1 MSRLRVLI
9 VDDEP
14 PARRRLRAL
23 LDADPE
29 VTVVGE
35 CGDGAAAVAEL
46 GRGECDLV
54 FLDVQMPGLDGLEV
68 VRAVGPERMPAVVF
82 VTAHADH
89 ALPAFDA
96 RAVDYLLKPF
106 DRERF
111 EQALGRAKELVRG
124 RRLLAA
130 AGPAPVQPP
139 AARLLLRA
147 QGRLYFLRADEID
160 WVEAAGNYLR
170 LHAGG
175 KAHLLRATL
184 AGLEARLDPARF
196 VRIHR
201 SALVNLDRVAEMQ
214 PLFHGDYE
222 VLLRDGTRLT
232 LSRAY
237 RANLAA
243 RLGENL

>member
-1 MSRLRVLI
+1 MSDLRVLI

-23 LDADPE
+23 LEADPE

-35 CGDGAAAVAEL
+35 CGDGPAAVAAL
-46 GRGECDLV
+46 RRDACDLV

-82 VTAHADH
+82 VTAHACH
-89 ALPAFDA
+89 AVPAFDA
-96 RAVDYLLKPF
+96 AAVDYLLKPF

-111 EQALGRAKELVRG
+111 AQALERAKEAVRG

-130 AGPAPVQPP
+130 PPPAPAQRP
-139 AARLLLRA
+139 AGRLLLRG
-147 QGRLYFLRADEID
+147 QGRLYFLAADEID

-175 KAHLLRATL
+175 KTHLLRATL
-184 AGLEARLDPARF
+184 GGLAARLDPTRF

-201 SALVNLDRVAEMQ
+201 SALVNLDRVEELQ
-214 PLFHGDYE
+214 PLFHGDYA

-237 RANLAA
+237 RAGLAA
-243 RLGENL
+243 RLGEEL